1 MENFKDRLAK
11 SCDASVDIP
20 DYGHGRQVYIAKALS
35 ISQEGVRKW
44 FAGESKP
51 RTAAMKKLATLL
63 NVDYA
68 WLSLGS
74 SLLETEKFRAV
85 ARQQDAG
92 VYALTSFL
100 ISNGYTVAFTEDA
113 QDESDITAFINGKL
127 VKFLAKTA
135 EANAETTGKIEISNA
150 LTKNGITCVGCIS
163 NSKLGESAIAYDFID
178 LSEMVKG
185 ATHIT
190 LDHKSKCYKSG
201 QKVLQPLNIYRS

>member
-11 SCDASVDIP
+11 SCDESVDIP

-51 RTAAMKKLATLL
+51 RTAAMKKLANLL

-74 SLLETEKFRAV
+74 SLLGTEKFRAV

-100 ISNGYTVAFTEDA
+100 ISKGYTVAFTEDE
-113 QDESDITAFINGKL
+113 QDESDITAFINGKV
-127 VKFLAKTA
+127 VKYLAKTA
-135 EANAETTGKIEISNA
+135 EGNSETTGKIKISNA
-150 LTKNGITCVGCIS
+150 LRKNGITCVGCIS
-163 NSKLGESAIAYDFID
+163 KSKSNESEMAYDFLD
-178 LSEMVKG
+178 LSAMVKG

-201 QKVLQPLNIYRS
+201 QNVLQPLNIHRS

>member
-1 MENFKDRLAK
+1 MENFNDRLTK
-11 SCDASVDIP
+11 SCDASADIP

-74 SLLETEKFRAV
+74 SLLKTEKFRAV

-100 ISNGYTVAFTEDA
+100 ISNGYTVAFTEDE
-113 QDESDITAFINGKL
+113 QDGSDITAFINGKL
-127 VKFLAKTA
+127 VKYLAKTA
-135 EANAETTGKIEISNA
+135 ALNDKIEIAN
-150 LTKNGITCVGCIS
+150 TVIKNGITPVGCIS
-163 NSKLGESAIAYDFID
+163 KSKSNESAIAFDFLD

-201 QKVLQPLNIYRS
+201 QKVLQPLNIHRS